1 MVDLGFCKM
10 ILWLMQKRYL
20 RLLQKRYL
28 RLLQKDFVTFAQRL
42 CDLFVSA
49 LVVTAAL
56 ASLWAADRFAII
68 KRLSDYHI
76 IIIVSMTIKTIF
88 LFLQTGHGSRKAGRT
103 LCSSWTFHWDTRRRD
118 GPGGGITISIMFF
131 AMRILGYSYFQKMR
145 LSGYEDVSTR
155 LGAKQTEDKLMIKVK
170 ITILMWLTRKNE
182 AWIRLVTNHW

>member
-10 ILWLMQKRYL
+10 ILWLM
-20 RLLQKRYL
+20 QKRYL

-103 LCSSWTFHWDTRRRD
+103 LCSSWTFHWNARRRD
-118 GPGGGITISIMFF
+118 GPGGGVTISIMFF

-145 LSGYEDVSTR
+145 LAGYEDVSTR

>member
-1 MVDLGFCKM
+1 MKVGAEIPGLSCLVEGTIPPSAGLSSSSGVVMIICFSIEMDKSQVLYLDDFM
-10 ILWLMQKRYL
+10 ILAKKWWTW
-20 RLLQKRYL
+20 
-28 RLLQKDFVTFAQRL
+28 DFTTFAQWL

-103 LCSSWTFHWDTRRRD
+103 LCSSWTFHWDARRGD
-118 GPGGGITISIMFF
+118 GPGGGITKIIMFIV
-131 AMRILGYSYFQKMR
+131 MRML
-145 LSGYEDVSTR
+145 E
-155 LGAKQTEDKLMIKVK
+155 
-170 ITILMWLTRKNE
+170 
-182 AWIRLVTNHW
+182 

>member
-1 MVDLGFCKM
+1 M
-10 ILWLMQKRYL
+10 
-20 RLLQKRYL
+20 QKRYL

-103 LCSSWTFHWDTRRRD
+103 LCSS
-118 GPGGGITISIMFF
+118 
-131 AMRILGYSYFQKMR
+131 
-145 LSGYEDVSTR
+145 
-155 LGAKQTEDKLMIKVK
+155 
-170 ITILMWLTRKNE
+170 
-182 AWIRLVTNHW
+182 